1 MLYSYH
7 IEYVDQGYLQN
18 FIGLIMGQFFSWV
31 KSNEKELLI
40 ILENLAKKA
49 VEASNAVLDLMDDP
63 TNKDKIAR
71 ISEIETEAD
80 ILTRDIFSELNKT
93 FITPLDREDMQRVAS
108 KIDDII
114 DFMDGIGA
122 RFASYKITEAP
133 PHTKQMA
140 EELVKATKEVEFMV
154 AKLGNVKNPKLM
166 IEHCRQTSVIE
177 HVIDD
182 LYRLAISE
190 LFESNDAINIIK
202 LKDIYETMET
212 ASDRCVDVADVV
224 EDIVLKYT

>member
-1 MLYSYH
+1 
-7 IEYVDQGYLQN
+7 
-18 FIGLIMGQFFSWV
+18 MGQFFSWV
-31 KSNEKELLI
+31 KSNEKELLV